1 MEYVFI
7 NSEQVF
13 GGTGF
18 PVYAWMK
25 LPDMK
30 LEKVKIIAEI
40 IALFSIA
47 FYFLYKN
54 AAGWTEVTMSLDIST
69 NRVHDPADKTK
80 DILGVIVKVNNG
92 SIRLSDAVAVI
103 KYDKVTLENTL
114 EGIVRYEI
122 ENGKVIHGKQST
134 EKPWTGLGPNEEIL
148 LSTYAS
154 VSTGAVCIVD
164 VTVLAKRLLNKHCN
178 ESRSTAIS
186 LPIN

>member
-1 MEYVFI
+1 VRKY
-7 NSEQVF
+7 F
-13 GGTGF
+13 GVTGF

-54 AAGWTEVTMSLDIST
+54 AAGWTEVTMSLDIVT
-69 NRVHDPADKTK
+69 NRVHNPDDKTK
-80 DILGVIVKVNNG
+80 DILGVIVKVKNGNNNG
-92 SIRLSDAVAVI
+92 SIRLSDAVAAI
-103 KYDKVTLENTL
+103 KYDNVTLENGL

-122 ENGKVIHGKQST
+122 ENGKVIRGKQST
-134 EKPWTGLGPNEEIL
+134 QKPWTGLGPNEEIL
-148 LSTYAS
+148 LSTYAN

-164 VTVLAKRLLNKHCN
+164 VTVLAKRLLNRHCN